1 MGKFANSSFAVF
13 VFPAELSIWLN
24 VASLLLLS
32 YMVVNTTIVTPTS
45 RKMRTC
51 RALGTVWAAVLALL
65 LPRLALLLPA
75 PGWLGLLV
83 LWIGVRTGLLH
94 SYSMVE
100 EATYPS
106 GEPRTVVS
114 MTTHG

>member
-1 MGKFANSSFAVF
+1 MGEFASSSFAVF
-13 VFPAELSIWLN
+13 VFPAELSIWLI
-24 VASLLLLS
+24 ATLLLLPS

-45 RKMRTC
+45 RKMGTC

-65 LPRLALLLPA
+65 LPRLDLLLPE
-75 PGWLGLLV
+75 PRWLGLLV

-106 GEPRTVVS
+106 G
-114 MTTHG
+114 